1 LKNRYPSYLKN
12 YLAMKMKTNRYII
25 NMKQIRSTFLAF
37 ATAALLLSSCRQ
49 PDMAVNTTI
58 EVPVG
63 VIEVSTSAIEEFV
76 STTGSV
82 YPLKDVTLSSEIAGE
97 YRLQI
102 NPATG
107 SPYALGD
114 YVKAGATIIKLEDEE
129 YVNDLRLKSKEVD
142 KEISQLE
149 YEKQQAL
156 YEKGGAT
163 LRDLKNAE
171 ITLINTEYDM
181 ESSRLNLAKMTIEVP
196 FSGII
201 ADLPYFTKGTRVA
214 TGVEMVSV
222 IDFERLYLEANL
234 PEKYFRNIEKGYKVY
249 VTSYTSTADTLLGTI
264 TQISPSIDAEAR
276 TFKCFVEVENKK
288 QILLPGMF
296 VKADLVVNSAEEVI
310 VIPKDI
316 IMSRNRNQIV
326 YVVEQGVASERTI
339 TTGLENVDNVE
350 VKMGLLKGESIVNSG
365 FETLRDQSRV
375 RILR

>member
-1 LKNRYPSYLKN
+1 
-12 YLAMKMKTNRYII
+12 MKTFRFALWALMIPV
-25 NMKQIRSTFLAF
+25 FLV
-37 ATAALLLSSCRQ
+37 SSCKQ
-49 PDMAVNTTI
+49 PDMEVSTTV

-63 VIEVSTSAIEEFV
+63 VIEASTSSIEEFV

-82 YPLKDVTLSSEIAGE
+82 YPSKEVSLSSEITGE

-107 SPYALGD
+107 KRYALGD
-114 YVKAGATIIKLEDEE
+114 RVKAGAILIRLEDEE
-129 YVNDLRLKSKEVD
+129 YVNEPRVKSKEVD
-142 KEISQLE
+142 KEISELE

-171 ITLINTEYDM
+171 ITLINAEYDT
-181 ESSRLNLAKMTIEVP
+181 ESSRINLAKMALVAP
-196 FSGII
+196 FSGVI
-201 ADLPYFTKGTRVA
+201 AELPYFTEGTRVPA
-214 TGVEMVSV
+214 STEMVTI
-222 IDFERLYLEANL
+222 IDYEKLLLEANL
-234 PEKYFRNIEKGYKVY
+234 PEKYFRNIERGYKVY
-249 VTSYTSTADTLLGTI
+249 VTSYTSTSDTLLGTI
-264 TQISPSIDAEAR
+264 TQISPSIDDEAR
-276 TFKCFVEVENKK
+276 TFLSFVEVDNDD

-296 VKADLVVNSAEEVI
+296 VKADLVVNSADEVI

-326 YVVEQGVASERTI
+326 YVVEQGVASERII
-339 TTGLENVDNVE
+339 TTGLQNATSVE

>member
-1 LKNRYPSYLKN
+1 MKIRTDLDTR
-12 YLAMKMKTNRYII
+12 KMKKILI
-25 NMKQIRSTFLAF
+25 PLFALA
-37 ATAALLLSSCRQ
+37 AAALLLNSCKQ
-49 PDMAVNTTI
+49 PDMEVSTTV

-63 VIEVSTSAIEEFV
+63 VIEAGTSSIEEFV
-76 STTGSV
+76 STTGTV
-82 YPLKDVTLSSEIAGE
+82 YPLKEVTLSSEIAGE

-107 SPYALGD
+107 KAYALGD
-114 YVKAGATIIKLEDEE
+114 YVKAGAVLIKLEDEE
-129 YVNDLRLKSKEVD
+129 YVNDLRIRSKEVD
-142 KEISQLE
+142 KEISELE

-181 ESSRLNLAKMTIEVP
+181 ESSRINLAKMSLAAP
-196 FSGII
+196 FSGVISE
-201 ADLPYFTKGTRVA
+201 LPYFTEGTRVPAGTEMA
-214 TGVEMVSV
+214 TV
-222 IDFERLYLEANL
+222 INYEKLYLEANL
-234 PEKYFRNIEKGYKVY
+234 PEKYFKNIERGFKVY
-249 VTSYTSTADTLLGTI
+249 VSSYTSTADTLIGAI

-276 TFKCFVEVENKK
+276 TFKCFVEVENRDK
-288 QILLPGMF
+288 ILLPGMF
-296 VKADLVVNSAEEVI
+296 VKADMVVNSAEEVI

-326 YVVEQGVASERTI
+326 YVVEQGVASERII
-339 TTGLENVDNVE
+339 TTGLQNANSVE
-350 VKMGLLKGESIVNSG
+350 VRMGLLKGESIVVSG

>member
-1 LKNRYPSYLKN
+1 
-12 YLAMKMKTNRYII
+12 MKTKTNRTTII
-25 NMKQIRSTFLAF
+25 MKQIRITYFAF
-37 ATAALLLSSCRQ
+37 ATAALLLFSCKQ
-49 PDMAVNTTI
+49 PDMEVNTTI

-63 VIEVSTSAIEEFV
+63 VIEVTSASIEEFV

-82 YPLKDVTLSSEIAGE
+82 YPLKDVSLSSEITGE
-97 YRLQI
+97 YRLQV
-102 NPATG
+102 NPATRK
-107 SPYALGD
+107 PYALGD
-114 YVKAGATIIKLEDEE
+114 HVMAGSTIISLEDEE
-129 YVNDLRLKSKEVD
+129 YVNDLRIKSKEVD
-142 KEISQLE
+142 KEISELE

-156 YEKGGAT
+156 YEKGGVT
-163 LRDLKNAE
+163 LRELKNAE

-181 ESSRLNLAKMTIEVP
+181 ESSRLNLAKMTIEAP
-196 FSGII
+196 FSGVI
-201 ADLPYFTKGTRVA
+201 ADLPFFTNGARVA
-214 TGVEMVSV
+214 SGTEMVNV

-234 PEKYFRNIEKGYKVY
+234 PEKYFRNIERGYKVY
-249 VTSYTSTADTLLGTI
+249 ISSYTSTADTLLGTI

-276 TFKCFVEVENKK
+276 TFKCFVEVENDKK
-288 QILLPGMF
+288 ILLPGMF

-326 YVVEQGVASERTI
+326 YVVEQGVASERII
-339 TTGLENVDNVE
+339 TTGLQNASSVE

>member
-1 LKNRYPSYLKN
+1 
-12 YLAMKMKTNRYII
+12 MD
-25 NMKQIRSTFLAF
+25 MKQIRSIFLAF
-37 ATAALLLSSCRQ
+37 ATAALLLSSCKQ
-49 PDMAVNTTI
+49 PDMEVNTTI

-63 VIEVSTSAIEEFV
+63 VIEVSTSSIEEFV

-82 YPLKDVTLSSEIAGE
+82 YPLKDVTLNSEIAGE
-97 YRLQI
+97 YRLQM

-107 SPYALGD
+107 RPYALGD
-114 YVKAGATIIKLEDEE
+114 HVKAGATIIKLEDEE
-129 YVNDLRLKSKEVD
+129 YVNDLRIKSLEVD
-142 KEISQLE
+142 EEISQLE

-171 ITLINTEYDM
+171 ITLINTRYDM
-181 ESSRLNLAKMTIEVP
+181 ESSRLNLAKMTIEAP

-214 TGVEMVSV
+214 AGIEMVSV
-222 IDFERLYLEANL
+222 IDYERLYLEANL

-276 TFKCFVEVENKK
+276 TFKCFVEVENHE

-326 YVVEQGVASERTI
+326 YVVEQGVASERMI
-339 TTGLENVDNVE
+339 TTGLENVENVE

>member
-1 LKNRYPSYLKN
+1 
-12 YLAMKMKTNRYII
+12 MKMKTNRYSEP
-25 NMKQIRSTFLAF
+25 MKQLRF
-37 ATAALLLSSCRQ
+37 ALWSLMIPALLVSSCKQ
-49 PDMAVNTTI
+49 PDMEVNTTV

-63 VIEVSTSAIEEFV
+63 VIEATTSSIEEFV

-82 YPLKDVTLSSEIAGE
+82 YPLKEVTLTSEITGE
-97 YRLQI
+97 YRLQV

-107 SPYALGD
+107 MPFALGD
-114 YVKAGATIIKLEDEE
+114 HVKAGATIIRLEDEE
-129 YVNDLRLKSKEVD
+129 YVNDLRVKSKEVD
-142 KEISQLE
+142 KEISELE
-149 YEKQQAL
+149 YEKQQSL

-163 LRDLKNAE
+163 LRELKNAE

-181 ESSRLNLAKMTIEVP
+181 ESSRLNLAKMSLVSP
-196 FSGII
+196 FSGVI
-201 ADLPYFTKGTRVA
+201 AELPYFTNGTRVP
-214 TGVEMVSV
+214 TNTEMVKV
-222 IDFERLYLEANL
+222 IDYEKLYLEANL
-234 PEKYFRNIEKGYKVY
+234 PEKYFRNIERGYKVY
-249 VTSYTSTADTLLGTI
+249 VTSYTTTADTLLGTI

-276 TFKCFVEVENKK
+276 TFKSFVEMENNEK
-288 QILLPGMF
+288 ILLPGMF

-326 YVVEQGVASERTI
+326 YVVEQGVASERII
-339 TTGLENVDNVE
+339 TTGLQNATSVE